1 MSLYQI
7 ATTEGWY
14 EMMLNSV
21 DATEVDLV
29 PVENSNRVA
38 TLYFVAF
45 IFIGGQFML
54 NIFQG
59 IVISTYLKEKE
70 RLTNNQNLTEM

>member
-29 PVENSNRVA
+29 PVENLNRVA

-54 NIFQG
+54 NIF
-59 IVISTYLKEKE
+59 
-70 RLTNNQNLTEM
+70 